1 MKGSPKTSVFSS
13 EVLANA
19 ERVLRRF
26 PLCDRCLGRLF
37 ARYGYAMS
45 NLSRGRAIK
54 TALAMNYHPLVERGE
69 QGAREALTELARNA
83 GYPLTE
89 LARYYGIEVERR
101 SCHICGDRI
110 ELMLPDLVKKAAE
123 RLGGIEFSSLVVGVK
138 QGSSIEARER
148 EVIEYLNTDSWEE
161 VRREVR
167 REVGKALQRLTGVS
181 AEFREPDVVVLLDL
195 DKLDVEVMPQPVYV
209 RGRYVKGGRMISQLP
224 WITREGSLKY
234 SRNVADA
241 VKEALMPLF
250 SGDGMVLH
258 AAGREDADARMLGWG
273 RPFIAEVTSPR
284 RRRPALPKRAGEY
297 PWIVLSF
304 EGLARHSDVTRVK
317 TSRPMKAYR
326 VVALVHGGVSEE
338 DVKEVEE
345 KLKGAIV
352 RQLTPRR
359 VLRRKKEYPRERRV
373 VDIRGRVLGSYIAE
387 FFLIVESGLYVKELF
402 HGDEGRTEPSV
413 ASILGREVEVLF
425 LDVLEVLGEWG
436 Q

>member
-1 MKGSPKTSVFSS
+1 MRDSPKTSVFSG

-45 NLSRGRAIK
+45 NLSRGKAIK
-54 TALAMNYHPLVERGE
+54 TALAMAYHPLVERGE
-69 QGAREALTELARNA
+69 QEAREALAELARNA

-89 LARYYGIEVERR
+89 LARYYGIEVKRR
-101 SCHICGDRI
+101 RPCHICGGRI
-110 ELMLPDLVKKAAE
+110 EFIIPDLAKKATE
-123 RLGGIEFSSLVVGVK
+123 RLRDIEFSSLVVGVK
-138 QGSSIEARER
+138 QGSLIEARER

-161 VRREVR
+161 VRREIR
-167 REVGKALQRLTGVS
+167 REVGKALQRLMGVP
-181 AEFREPDVVVLLDL
+181 AEFREPDVVVILDL
-195 DKLDVEVMPQPVYV
+195 DKQDVEILPQPVYV
-209 RGRYVKGGRMISQLP
+209 MGRYVKGGRMISQLP

-234 SRNVADA
+234 SRNIADV

-250 SGDGMVLH
+250 SGDDVVLH

-273 RPFIAEVTSPR
+273 RPFIAEITNPR
-284 RRRPALPKRAGEY
+284 RRRPVLPKRAGEY

-304 EGLARHSDVTRVK
+304 DGLAKHSDVTRVK

-326 VVALVHGGVSEE
+326 VVALVHGGVSDE
-338 DVKEVEE
+338 DVREVEE
-345 KLKGAIV
+345 RLRGVVV

-359 VLRRKKEYPRERRV
+359 VLRRKKEYLRERRV
-373 VDIRGRVLGSYIAE
+373 IDIKGRVLGSYVAE
-387 FFLIVESGLYVKELF
+387 FFLVVESGLYVKELF

-425 LDVLEVLGEWG
+425 LDVLEVLGE
-436 Q
+436 

>member
-1 MKGSPKTSVFSS
+1 MRDSPKTSVFSG

-54 TALAMNYHPLVERGE
+54 TALAMAYHPLVERGE
-69 QGAREALTELARNA
+69 EGARDALAELARNA

-89 LARYYGIEVERR
+89 LARYYGIGVEKRP
-101 SCHICGDRI
+101 CYICGNRI
-110 ELMLPDLVKKAAE
+110 EFIIPDLVKKAAE
-123 RLGGIEFSSLVVGVK
+123 RLKGIEFSSLVVGVK
-138 QGSSIEARER
+138 QGSLIEMRER

-167 REVGKALQRLTGVS
+167 REVGKALQRLTGVP

-195 DKLDVEVMPQPVYV
+195 DKQDVEVLPQPVYV

-224 WITREGSLKY
+224 WITREGLLKY
-234 SRNVADA
+234 SRNITDA
-241 VKEALMPLF
+241 VRKVLMPLF
-250 SGDGMVLH
+250 YGDDVVLH

-273 RPFIAEVTSPR
+273 RPFIAEITSPR
-284 RRRPALPKRAGEY
+284 RRRPALPERAGEY

-326 VVALVHGGVSEE
+326 VIALVHGGVSEE

-345 KLKGAIV
+345 RLKGTV
-352 RQLTPRR
+352 VKQLTPKR
-359 VLRRKKEYPRERRV
+359 VLRRKKEYLRERRV
-373 VDIRGRVLGSYIAE
+373 VNIRGRVLGGYVAE
-387 FFLIVESGLYVKELF
+387 FFLVVESGLYVKELF

-425 LDVLEVLGEWG
+425 LDVLEVLGE
-436 Q
+436 